1 MRRNKKF
8 FAKKLQDFDRKRDN
22 LHPFAA
28 TCYIFV
34 SGRFKSNFWQYNI
47 VANIL
52 MSYFD
57 WRTEISE

>member
-57 WRTEISE
+57 